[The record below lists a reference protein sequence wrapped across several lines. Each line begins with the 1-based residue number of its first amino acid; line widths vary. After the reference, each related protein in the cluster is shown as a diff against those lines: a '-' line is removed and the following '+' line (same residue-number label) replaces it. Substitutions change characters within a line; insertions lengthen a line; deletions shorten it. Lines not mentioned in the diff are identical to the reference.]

1 MTSVGEPSVDGAG
14 TWPAGEFALRC
25 SVLLRGGLLPARA
38 IEVLAD
44 TDPGGTGA
52 AAGRISDRIALGQEP
67 PVAIAAENGPDWRY
81 LAGAWEAA
89 GLSGAPLSDSLARL
103 AEALDGLRR
112 LADRR
117 DVLLSGPRATVR
129 LVAALPVLALLLGI
143 LLGFDP
149 LPVLFGPIGGIS
161 AVAGAGLLWAG
172 IVWARALAD
181 RELGAERIAGLELEL
196 LGIAAH
202 GGAGLR
208 AGIRRAA
215 DCADRHRAE
224 WVRLDD
230 LRGASGARRALESAA
245 ETGIAFG
252 DVLLRF
258 AAERRESAHA
268 ALERS
273 AERLGVR
280 ILVPLA
286 VCVLPA
292 FVLLGVVPV
301 LIAVLGGV
309 LESGR

>member
-1 MTSVGEPSVDGAG
+1 MSPGGDPPAEDLV

-25 SVLLRGGLLPARA
+25 AVLLRGGLLAARA

-44 TDPGGTGA
+44 TDTGGVGA
-52 AAGRISDRIALGQEP
+52 AAGRIFDRIALGRRP
-67 PVAIAAENGPDWRY
+67 SVAIAAENGPDWRY
-81 LAGAWEAA
+81 LAAAWEAA
-89 GLSGAPLSDSLARL
+89 GLSGAPLSDALTRL

-117 DVLLSGPRATVR
+117 GVLLSGPRATVR
-129 LVAALPVLALLLGI
+129 LVAVLPILALLLGI
-143 LLGFDP
+143 ILGFDP
-149 LPVLFGPIGGIS
+149 LPVLLGPIGGAS
-161 AVAGAGLLWAG
+161 AAVGAVLLWAG
-172 IVWARALAD
+172 VVWARALAD
-181 RELGAERIAGLELEL
+181 RELGAERVAGLELEL
-196 LGIAAH
+196 LRIAAH
-202 GGAGLR
+202 GGVDLR
-208 AGIRRAA
+208 AGVRRAV
-215 DCADRHRAE
+215 DCADLHGVE
-224 WVRLDD
+224 WVRFDD
-230 LRGASGARRALESAA
+230 LCRGSRVRRALESAS
-245 ETGIAFG
+245 ETGVGFG
-252 DVLLRF
+252 DALLRF
-258 AAERRESAHA
+258 AVERRESAHA